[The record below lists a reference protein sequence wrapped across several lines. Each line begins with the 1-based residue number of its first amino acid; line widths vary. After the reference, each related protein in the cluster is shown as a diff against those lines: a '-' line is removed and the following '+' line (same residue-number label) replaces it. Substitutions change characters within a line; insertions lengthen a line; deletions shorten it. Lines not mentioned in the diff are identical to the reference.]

1 MFASCI
7 VAAPTSFSRTSSR
20 ARPAERLGSVEI
32 AAPDATRVAFEVELS
47 GALAIVFLHPLL
59 ME

>member
-1 MFASCI
+1 
-7 VAAPTSFSRTSSR
+7 
-20 ARPAERLGSVEI
+20 VEI